1 VETARIAD
9 GPPREK
15 PQQIADEVRG
25 LIAGGE
31 LSRGELLGSEPDLV
45 ERFGVSRP
53 SLREALRILE
63 AEGLIAVVRGV
74 HGGIYIREPDESL
87 TARTAALFLQ
97 ANSVPLADVYQA
109 RCAIEPAAVRMLAES
124 RKRRTA
130 TDELSAMVDA
140 QELLVD
146 DVRAF
151 TIANL
156 AFHEHLVELSG
167 NQTLSLL
174 ANAINQILVRALT
187 VDGLHTTGSVG
198 GRRRNLRSMRRLL
211 ELVDDGD
218 ASDAEEHWRTHM
230 AVIGKIM
237 LGEKA
242 ADIVDFTQH
251 YE

>member
-1 VETARIAD
+1 MTARIAD

-25 LIAGGE
+25 LIAAGE

-74 HGGIYIREPDESL
+74 RGGIFIREPDESL

-97 ANSVPLADVYQA
+97 ANSVPLADVYRA
-109 RCAIEPAAVRMLAES
+109 RCVLEPAAVRILTAS
-124 RKRRTA
+124 RKRRAA
-130 TDELSAMVDA
+130 TDELRSMLDA
-140 QELLVD
+140 QAKLVD

-156 AFHEHLVELSG
+156 AFHEHIVELSG

-174 ANAINQILVRALT
+174 ANAINEILVRALT
-187 VDGLHTTGSVG
+187 VGGLHTTGSSSA
-198 GRRRNLRSMRRLL
+198 RRRNLRSMRRLV
-211 ELVDDGD
+211 ELIDAGD
-218 ASDAEEHWRTHM
+218 EAEAEGHWRTHM

-237 LGEKA
+237 LGDKA
-242 ADIVDFTQH
+242 SDIVDFTQH